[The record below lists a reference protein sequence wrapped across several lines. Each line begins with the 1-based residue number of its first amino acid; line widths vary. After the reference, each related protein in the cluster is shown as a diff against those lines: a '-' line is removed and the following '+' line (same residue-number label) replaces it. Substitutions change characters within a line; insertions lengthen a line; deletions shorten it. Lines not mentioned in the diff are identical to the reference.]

1 MVLGRNSPEEKLI
14 SLLQKND
21 QEHLLRFW
29 DELNDAERDLLLE
42 DIRKIDFGLFRRFL
56 DIGKTDIPKERNF
69 ELPPV
74 IEIPKTTGQKKR
86 EKAAFDAGCDCI
98 AGSKLAV
105 FTAAGGQSSRLGL
118 DYPKGAF
125 PVTPV
130 RKKTLFQVLAE
141 KICYMKNRF
150 GVEIP
155 WVIMVS
161 ETNREQTRSFFDA
174 NRFFGLKS
182 GLVRFVEQGTFPAL
196 DHSGKI
202 FLRER
207 GRVFSNP
214 SGHGGTFLA
223 LKDSGALSWLDELG
237 VEEIFYCQVDNVL
250 VKVLDPA
257 FIGYHVTARSDMS
270 SKCVMK
276 NDPMEKVGVFVLEN
290 GRTVVV
296 EYTELEQLEGQ
307 RQGPGLESLRAG
319 SIAIHMINAR
329 FARQLVSGGQKL
341 PLHRAHKVVP
351 HVGPNGGMIKPERP
365 NGYKIETFIFDAL
378 RYARNSV
385 VMEVRREEEF
395 SPLKN
400 RSGKA
405 SPSTVEND
413 QIQFYTRWLEEAGIE
428 VPKDTD
434 GASIHKIEI
443 SPLFASIKEDF
454 LEKVPKMLSID
465 GDTYIE

>member
-1 MVLGRNSPEEKLI
+1 
-14 SLLQKND
+14 
-21 QEHLLRFW
+21 
-29 DELNDAERDLLLE
+29 
-42 DIRKIDFGLFRRFL
+42 
-56 DIGKTDIPKERNF
+56 
-69 ELPPV
+69 
-74 IEIPKTTGQKKR
+74 
-86 EKAAFDAGCDCI
+86 
-98 AGSKLAV
+98 
-105 FTAAGGQSSRLGL
+105 
-118 DYPKGAF
+118 
-125 PVTPV
+125 
-130 RKKTLFQVLAE
+130 
-141 KICYMKNRF
+141 
-150 GVEIP
+150 
-155 WVIMVS
+155 
-161 ETNREQTRSFFDA
+161 
-174 NRFFGLKS
+174 
-182 GLVRFVEQGTFPAL
+182 
-196 DHSGKI
+196 
-202 FLRER
+202 
-207 GRVFSNP
+207 
-214 SGHGGTFLA
+214 
-223 LKDSGALSWLDELG
+223 
-237 VEEIFYCQVDNVL
+237 
-250 VKVLDPA
+250 
-257 FIGYHVTARSDMS
+257 
-270 SKCVMK
+270 MK

-307 RQGPGLESLRAG
+307 RQGPGLESLWAG